1 MSVVVLMWLG
11 EISQDHT
18 PRWRTTGNQWRPREE
33 DSEDSVFSR
42 DKSLDEL
49 SSPVW
54 SRAHVCAY
62 VCMCMWRTEDALA
75 CHSSSGVTFFLCVWD
90 GVSSW
95 PGAYVIRLGWLAG
108 QQALRPCLFLLPR
121 SCVQGLHCICGLCG
135 LNAGPLMLVWEA
147 LYLISH
153 LNISIMMT
161 FSMQSTL
168 LRCSMD
174 TSEALSMSYYLC
186 RLVQPFD
193 VATKLETPS
202 YLIML

>member
-1 MSVVVLMWLG
+1 MSYPVPCGQELMCV
-11 EISQDHT
+11 HM
-18 PRWRTTGNQWRPREE
+18 
-33 DSEDSVFSR
+33 
-42 DKSLDEL
+42 
-49 SSPVW
+49 
-54 SRAHVCAY
+54 CAY
-62 VCMCMWRTEDALA
+62 A
-75 CHSSSGVTFFLCVWD
+75 CGGQRMLLLVIPPRVSPIFLCVWD

-153 LNISIMMT
+153 LNILLMLT
-161 FSMQSTL
+161 FSAQSTL
-168 LRCSMD
+168 LRCSTD
-174 TSEALSMSYYLC
+174 TPEALSMSYYLC